1 MIIMTTALE
10 VKNIN
15 KKYKNKVVLNDINF
29 SIQSGEIV
37 ALIGKNGAG
46 KSTLINIITKLIQQ
60 DSGQS
65 KIFEKEKFDRNL
77 IGVMMQE
84 NISLD
89 RITVKEII
97 KLTRTYYRNPM
108 SYQAIL
114 ALSELQNYT
123 NHPMDKLSGGQ
134 KRKLQFALT
143 LAGNPDLIFLDEPT
157 VGMDAESRTK
167 FWERIDELKKQGKT
181 FLITS
186 HYLEELEKVA
196 NRFIFLHNQRIIFD
210 GSLAEMGKQLKK
222 VQVTFNSELIK
233 DIFNKLP
240 AVLRVSELNHHYTL
254 ITSDVNSLITQ
265 LVPYLSAI
273 DNLEIRQQNLD
284 TLMDSLIRNE
294 E

>member
-1 MIIMTTALE
+1 MTTALE

-143 LAGNPDLIFLDEPT
+143 LTGNPDLIFLDEPT

-167 FWERIDELKKQGKT
+167 FWKHIDELKKQGKT

-196 NRFIFLHNQRIIFD
+196 NRFIFLHNQKIIFD
-210 GSLAEMGKQLKK
+210 GSLNEMGKQLKK
-222 VQVTFNSELIK
+222 VQVTFNSELIE

>member
-1 MIIMTTALE
+1 MTTALE
-10 VKNIN
+10 VRNIN
-15 KKYKNKVVLNDINF
+15 KKYKNKVILNDINF

-46 KSTLINIITKLIQQ
+46 KSTLVNIITKLIQQ

>member
-1 MIIMTTALE
+1 MTIALE

-29 SIQSGEIV
+29 SIQSEEIV

-210 GSLAEMGKQLKK
+210 SSLAEMGKQLKK

>member
-1 MIIMTTALE
+1 MTTALE

-123 NHPMDKLSGGQ
+123 NHSMDKLSGGQ

>member
-1 MIIMTTALE
+1 MTTALE

-143 LAGNPDLIFLDEPT
+143 LAGNSDLIFLDEPT

>member
-1 MIIMTTALE
+1 MTTALK

-167 FWERIDELKKQGKT
+167 FWKHIDELKKQGKT

-196 NRFIFLHNQRIIFD
+196 NRFIFLHNQKIIFD
-210 GSLAEMGKQLKK
+210 GSLTEMGKQLKK
-222 VQVTFNSELIK
+222 VQVTFNSELIE

-240 AVLRVSELNHHYTL
+240 AVLRVNELNHHYTL

>member
-1 MIIMTTALE
+1 MTTALE

-65 KIFEKEKFDRNL
+65 KIFEKEKFDKNL

-167 FWERIDELKKQGKT
+167 FWKHVDELKKQGKT

-196 NRFIFLHNQRIIFD
+196 NRFIFLHNQKIIFD
-210 GSLAEMGKQLKK
+210 GSLNEMGKQLKK
-222 VQVTFNSELIK
+222 VQVTFNSELIE

-254 ITSDVNSLITQ
+254 ITSDVNRLITQ
-265 LVPYLSAI
+265 LVPYLSEI

>member
-1 MIIMTTALE
+1 MTTALE

-15 KKYKNKVVLNDINF
+15 KKYKNKIILNDINF

>member
-1 MIIMTTALE
+1 MSSARE
-10 VKNIN
+10 VRNMN
-15 KKYKNKVVLNDINF
+15 KKYKNILILNDINF

-77 IGVMMQE
+77 IGVMIQE

-97 KLTRTYYRNPM
+97 KLTRTYYHNPM

-134 KRKLQFALT
+134 KRKLQYALT

-157 VGMDAESRTK
+157 VGMDVESRTK

>member
-1 MIIMTTALE
+1 MTTALE

-108 SYQAIL
+108 SYQVIL

-167 FWERIDELKKQGKT
+167 FWKHIDELKKQGKT

-196 NRFIFLHNQRIIFD
+196 NRFIFLHNQKIIFD
-210 GSLAEMGKQLKK
+210 GSLNEMGKQLKM
-222 VQVTFNSELIK
+222 VQVTFNSELIE

-240 AVLRVSELNHHYTL
+240 AALRVSELNHHYTL
-254 ITSDVNSLITQ
+254 VTSDVNSLITQ

>member
-1 MIIMTTALE
+1 MTTALE

-65 KIFEKEKFDRNL
+65 KIFEKEKFDKNL

-167 FWERIDELKKQGKT
+167 FWKHIDELKKQGKT

-196 NRFIFLHNQRIIFD
+196 NRFIFLHNQKIIFD
-210 GSLAEMGKQLKK
+210 GSLNEMGKQLKK
-222 VQVTFNSELIK
+222 VQVTFNSELIE

-254 ITSDVNSLITQ
+254 ITSDVNRLITQ

>member
-1 MIIMTTALE
+1 MTTALE
-10 VKNIN
+10 VKHIN

-97 KLTRTYYRNPM
+97 KLIRTYYRNPM

-167 FWERIDELKKQGKT
+167 FWKHIDELKKQGKT

-196 NRFIFLHNQRIIFD
+196 NRFIFLHNQKIIFD
-210 GSLAEMGKQLKK
+210 GSLNEMGKQLKM
-222 VQVTFNSELIK
+222 VQVTFNSELIE

>member
-1 MIIMTTALE
+1 MTTALE

-196 NRFIFLHNQRIIFD
+196 NRFIFLHNQKIIFD
-210 GSLAEMGKQLKK
+210 GSLNEMGKQLKK
-222 VQVTFNSELIK
+222 VQVTFNSELIE

>member
-1 MIIMTTALE
+1 MTTALE

-15 KKYKNKVVLNDINF
+15 KKYKNKVVLKDINF

-196 NRFIFLHNQRIIFD
+196 NRFIFLHNQKIIFD
-210 GSLAEMGKQLKK
+210 GSLTEMGKQLKK
-222 VQVTFNSELIK
+222 VQVTFNSELIE

>member
-1 MIIMTTALE
+1 MTTVLE

-15 KKYKNKVVLNDINF
+15 KKYKNKIVLNDINF

-167 FWERIDELKKQGKT
+167 FWKHIDELKKQGKT

-210 GSLAEMGKQLKK
+210 GSLTEMGKQLKK
-222 VQVTFNSELIK
+222 VQVTFNSELIE

>member
-1 MIIMTTALE
+1 MTTALE

-29 SIQSGEIV
+29 SIQSGEIA

-108 SYQAIL
+108 SYQVIL

-167 FWERIDELKKQGKT
+167 FWKHIDELKKQGKT

-196 NRFIFLHNQRIIFD
+196 NRFIFLHNQKIIFD
-210 GSLAEMGKQLKK
+210 GSLNEMGKQLKM
-222 VQVTFNSELIK
+222 VQVTFNSELIE

-254 ITSDVNSLITQ
+254 VTSDVNSLITQ

>member
-1 MIIMTTALE
+1 MTTALE

-15 KKYKNKVVLNDINF
+15 KKYKNKVVLNGINF

-97 KLTRTYYRNPM
+97 KLTRTYYRNPI

-167 FWERIDELKKQGKT
+167 FWKHIDKLKKQGKT

-210 GSLAEMGKQLKK
+210 GSLTEMGKQLKK

>member
-1 MIIMTTALE
+1 MTTVLE

-114 ALSELQNYT
+114 ALSELQNYI

-167 FWERIDELKKQGKT
+167 FWERIDKLKKQGKT

>member
-1 MIIMTTALE
+1 
-10 VKNIN
+10 
-15 KKYKNKVVLNDINF
+15 
-29 SIQSGEIV
+29 
-37 ALIGKNGAG
+37 
-46 KSTLINIITKLIQQ
+46 
-60 DSGQS
+60 
-65 KIFEKEKFDRNL
+65 
-77 IGVMMQE
+77 
-84 NISLD
+84 
-89 RITVKEII
+89 VKEII

-157 VGMDAESRTK
+157 VGMDAESRIK

-222 VQVTFNSELIK
+222 VKVTFNSELVK

>member
-1 MIIMTTALE
+1 MTTALE
-10 VKNIN
+10 VKHIN

-167 FWERIDELKKQGKT
+167 FWKHIDELKKQGKT

-196 NRFIFLHNQRIIFD
+196 NRFIFLHNQKIIFD
-210 GSLAEMGKQLKK
+210 GSLTEMGKQLKR
-222 VQVTFNSELIK
+222 VQVAFNSELIE

-240 AVLRVSELNHHYTL
+240 AVLRVSELNHQYTL

>member
-1 MIIMTTALE
+1 MTTALE
-10 VKNIN
+10 VKHIN

-97 KLTRTYYRNPM
+97 KLIRTYYRNPM

-157 VGMDAESRTK
+157 VGMDAESRTN
-167 FWERIDELKKQGKT
+167 FWKHIDELKKQGKT

-196 NRFIFLHNQRIIFD
+196 NRFIFLHNQKIIFD
-210 GSLAEMGKQLKK
+210 GSLNEMGKQLKK
-222 VQVTFNSELIK
+222 VQVTFNSELIE

>member
-1 MIIMTTALE
+1 MTTALE

-65 KIFEKEKFDRNL
+65 KILEKEKFDRNL

-108 SYQAIL
+108 SYQVIL

-167 FWERIDELKKQGKT
+167 FWKHIDELKKQGKT

-196 NRFIFLHNQRIIFD
+196 NRFIFLHNQKIIFD
-210 GSLAEMGKQLKK
+210 GSLNEMGKQLKM
-222 VQVTFNSELIK
+222 VQVTFNSELIE

-254 ITSDVNSLITQ
+254 VTSDVNSLITQ
-265 LVPYLSAI
+265 LVPYLSVI

>member
-1 MIIMTTALE
+1 MTTALE
-10 VKNIN
+10 VKHIN

-97 KLTRTYYRNPM
+97 KLIRTYYRNPM

-167 FWERIDELKKQGKT
+167 FWKHIDELKKQGKT

-196 NRFIFLHNQRIIFD
+196 NRFIFLHNQKIIFD
-210 GSLAEMGKQLKK
+210 GSLTEMGKQLKK

-240 AVLRVSELNHHYTL
+240 AILRVSELNHHYTL

>member
-1 MIIMTTALE
+1 MTTALG

-15 KKYKNKVVLNDINF
+15 KKYKNKVILNDINF

-97 KLTRTYYRNPM
+97 KLTRTYYHNPM

-157 VGMDAESRTK
+157 VGMDVESRTK

>member
-1 MIIMTTALE
+1 MTTALE
-10 VKNIN
+10 VKHIN

-97 KLTRTYYRNPM
+97 KLTRTYYRNPI

-143 LAGNPDLIFLDEPT
+143 LAGNSDLIFLDEPT

-167 FWERIDELKKQGKT
+167 FWKHIDELKKQGKT

-196 NRFIFLHNQRIIFD
+196 NRFIFLHNQKIIFD
-210 GSLAEMGKQLKK
+210 GSLNEMGKQLKK
-222 VQVTFNSELIK
+222 VQVTFNSELIE

>member
-1 MIIMTTALE
+1 MTTALE

-15 KKYKNKVVLNDINF
+15 KKYKNKVILNDINF

-222 VQVTFNSELIK
+222 VQVTFNSELIE

-254 ITSDVNSLITQ
+254 VTSDVNSLITQ

>member
-1 MIIMTTALE
+1 MTTALE

-143 LAGNPDLIFLDEPT
+143 LAGNSDLIFLDEPT

-210 GSLAEMGKQLKK
+210 GSLTEMGKQLKK

>member
-1 MIIMTTALE
+1 MTTALE

-210 GSLAEMGKQLKK
+210 GSLTEMGKQLKK

-233 DIFNKLP
+233 DIFNKLS

>member
-1 MIIMTTALE
+1 MTTALE

-97 KLTRTYYRNPM
+97 KLIRTYYRNPM

-167 FWERIDELKKQGKT
+167 FWKHVDELKKQGKT

-196 NRFIFLHNQRIIFD
+196 NRFIFLHNQKIIFD
-210 GSLAEMGKQLKK
+210 GSLNEMGKQLKK
-222 VQVTFNSELIK
+222 VQVTFNSELIE

-254 ITSDVNSLITQ
+254 ITSDVNRLITQ

>member
-1 MIIMTTALE
+1 MTTALE
-10 VKNIN
+10 VKHIN

-97 KLTRTYYRNPM
+97 KLIRTYYRNPM

-196 NRFIFLHNQRIIFD
+196 NRFIFLHNQKIIFD
-210 GSLAEMGKQLKK
+210 GSLNEMGKQLKK
-222 VQVTFNSELIK
+222 VQVTFNSELIE

>member
-1 MIIMTTALE
+1 MTTALE

-15 KKYKNKVVLNDINF
+15 KKYKDKVVLNDINF

-97 KLTRTYYRNPM
+97 KLTRTYYRNPI

-196 NRFIFLHNQRIIFD
+196 NRFIFLHNQKIIFD
-210 GSLAEMGKQLKK
+210 GSLNEMGKQLKM
-222 VQVTFNSELIK
+222 VQVTFNSELIE

-254 ITSDVNSLITQ
+254 VTSDVNSLITQ

-273 DNLEIRQQNLD
+273 NNLEIKQQNLD

>member
-1 MIIMTTALE
+1 MTTALE

-65 KIFEKEKFDRNL
+65 KIFEKEKFDKNL

-167 FWERIDELKKQGKT
+167 FWKHVDELKKQGKT

-186 HYLEELEKVA
+186 HYLVELEKVA
-196 NRFIFLHNQRIIFD
+196 NRFIFLHNQKIIFD
-210 GSLAEMGKQLKK
+210 GSLNEMGKQLKK
-222 VQVTFNSELIK
+222 VQVTFNSELIE

-254 ITSDVNSLITQ
+254 ITSDVNRLITQ

>member
-1 MIIMTTALE
+1 MTTALE

-196 NRFIFLHNQRIIFD
+196 NRFIFLHNQKIILD
-210 GSLAEMGKQLKK
+210 GSLTEMGKQLKR
-222 VQVTFNSELIK
+222 VQVAFNSELIE

>member
-1 MIIMTTALE
+1 MTTALE

-123 NHPMDKLSGGQ
+123 KHPMDKLSGGQ

-196 NRFIFLHNQRIIFD
+196 NRFIFLHNQKIIFD
-210 GSLAEMGKQLKK
+210 GSLNEMGKQLKM
-222 VQVTFNSELIK
+222 VQVTFNSELIE

>member
-1 MIIMTTALE
+1 MTTALE
-10 VKNIN
+10 VKHIN

-167 FWERIDELKKQGKT
+167 FWERIDKLKKQGKT

>member
-1 MIIMTTALE
+1 MATALE
-10 VKNIN
+10 VRDIN
-15 KKYKNKVVLNDINF
+15 KKYKNKVILNNINF

-254 ITSDVNSLITQ
+254 ITSNVNSLITQ

>member
-1 MIIMTTALE
+1 MTTALE

-15 KKYKNKVVLNDINF
+15 KKYKNKIVLNDINF

-196 NRFIFLHNQRIIFD
+196 NRFIFLHNQKIIFD
-210 GSLAEMGKQLKK
+210 GSLNEMGKQLKM
-222 VQVTFNSELIK
+222 VQVTFNSELIE

>member
-1 MIIMTTALE
+1 MTTALE
-10 VKNIN
+10 VKHIN

-167 FWERIDELKKQGKT
+167 FWKHIDELKKQGKT

-196 NRFIFLHNQRIIFD
+196 NRFIFLHNQKIIFD
-210 GSLAEMGKQLKK
+210 GSLTEMGKQLKR
-222 VQVTFNSELIK
+222 VQVAFNSELIE

-240 AVLRVSELNHHYTL
+240 TVLRVSELNHHYTL

>member
-1 MIIMTTALE
+1 MTTALE

-65 KIFEKEKFDRNL
+65 KILEKEKFDRNL

-108 SYQAIL
+108 SYQVIL

-167 FWERIDELKKQGKT
+167 FWKHVDELKKQGKT

-196 NRFIFLHNQRIIFD
+196 NRFIFLHNQKIIFD
-210 GSLAEMGKQLKK
+210 GSLNEMGKQLKM
-222 VQVTFNSELIK
+222 VQVTFNSELIE

-254 ITSDVNSLITQ
+254 ITSDVNRLITQ